1 MTYSE
6 LIANVPIDKREIVD
20 AFLKGVAEGCKLSTV
35 QDETE
40 SKDDKEKET
49 K

>member
-6 LIANVPIDKREIVD
+6 LIANVPTDKREIVD

-35 QDETE
+35 QDEPE

>member
-6 LIANVPIDKREIVD
+6 LIANVPTDKREIVD
-20 AFLKGVAEGCKLSTV
+20 AFLKGVAEGCKLSIV
-35 QDETE
+35 QDEQE
-40 SKDDKEKET
+40 SKDDKEKE